1 VDDGHRNPYV
11 GCRWPCSASREYLK
25 SGGPVKEGVYVF
37 ISVLTSNAIL
47 SSRSFGSGLVTR
59 VMVACGLK
67 RVEGYCL
74 KCRKTRRVIGARRV
88 RFRNG
93 VLAMRGSCGV
103 CETSVLRIG

>member
-1 VDDGHRNPYV
+1 VKLV
-11 GCRWPCSASREYLK
+11 ISAGS
-25 SGGPVKEGVYVF
+25 
-37 ISVLTSNAIL
+37 
-47 SSRSFGSGLVTR
+47 GSGLVTR

-74 KCRKTRRVIGARRV
+74 KCRKTRRVLKARRV
-88 RFRNG
+88 TFRNG